1 MLQRLEKEK
10 NDKDT
15 NTNTD
20 IQSLR
25 GNLDT
30 LRMDH
35 DSFQTSA
42 EREKND
48 IKSKI
53 KTLEVSAII
62 CNYKIK
68 QKFDISYSRISQY
81 CRYLSRLLESRSL
94 QLTLSITT
102 IFDSFIGR
110 IATLSFAKEKLALVP
125 KQVIRTVSHTLW
137 PQIAQAS
144 ATFVHPHPGHPGWA
158 ILLECPFLN

>member
-1 MLQRLEKEK
+1 MEDSNDMLQRLEKEK

-48 IKSKI
+48 IHSKI

-68 QKFDISYSRISQY
+68 QKFDISYSRIS
-81 CRYLSRLLESRSL
+81 
-94 QLTLSITT
+94 
-102 IFDSFIGR
+102 
-110 IATLSFAKEKLALVP
+110 
-125 KQVIRTVSHTLW
+125 
-137 PQIAQAS
+137 
-144 ATFVHPHPGHPGWA
+144 
-158 ILLECPFLN
+158 

>member
-48 IKSKI
+48 IHSKI

-68 QKFDISYSRISQY
+68 QKFDISYSRIS
-81 CRYLSRLLESRSL
+81 
-94 QLTLSITT
+94 
-102 IFDSFIGR
+102 
-110 IATLSFAKEKLALVP
+110 
-125 KQVIRTVSHTLW
+125 
-137 PQIAQAS
+137 
-144 ATFVHPHPGHPGWA
+144 
-158 ILLECPFLN
+158 